1 MQVDHAC
8 TLVLSVFIK
17 MSPPYIGPCRPTWS
31 VSALFRRYG
40 FMMGQFRNV
49 SWAGPTHT
57 RFTESLVRL
66 WRCESRSSPSWGS
79 RDRGGGGRRGGIRDR
94 EAGDGARRRRAAA
107 CRCWRASMAAAAAAA
122 ATTTYGF
129 CFSPK
134 FQGISAPFY
143 LSSPS

>member
-79 RDRGGGGRRGGIRDR
+79 RDRGGGGRRGGAGA
-94 EAGDGARRRRAAA
+94 EASATARRG
-107 CRCWRASMAAAAAAA
+107 MARDDGELLCVAVGALPWQQQQQQQQP
-122 ATTTYGF
+122 TVSV
-129 CFSPK
+129 SPPNSK
-134 FQGISAPFY
+134 AYPLPFI
-143 LSSPS
+143 